1 MSSKCIS
8 IDEAKALI
16 DAKEVTLVDVRDPQS
31 FSENHIQNSINVQ
44 DQNIEDFLSNAKK
57 DQPLIVYC
65 YHGNTSQGA
74 ADYFCEIGFKK
85 VYSIDGGFEEWRLK
99 YS

>member
-1 MSSKCIS
+1 MTYQRIS

-16 DAKEVTLVDVRDPQS
+16 HEKDVTLVDVRDSQS
-31 FSENHIQNSINVQ
+31 YSENHIQNSINVL
-44 DQNIEDFLSNAKK
+44 DDNLEDFLSNARK

-65 YHGNTSQGA
+65 YHGNNSQGA
-74 ADYFCEIGFKK
+74 AGYFCEIGFQE

-99 YS
+99 YC

>member
-74 ADYFCEIGFKK
+74 ADYFCEIGFKE

>member
-74 ADYFCEIGFKK
+74 ADYFCENGFKE

>member
-74 ADYFCEIGFKK
+74 ADYFCEIGFRE

>member
-44 DQNIEDFLSNAKK
+44 DQNIDDFLSNAKK

-74 ADYFCEIGFKK
+74 ADYFCEIGFKE